1 METWSLNSEINL
13 FDKLDKFDNHY
24 LTTIIT
30 AEDLVIS
37 RREWHRHCS
46 GAQVHIWLRAYKYFF
61 FFWRKI
67 EVLGVTSSFS
77 HKST

>member
-46 GAQVHIWLRAYKYFF
+46 STQVHIWLRA
-61 FFWRKI
+61 
-67 EVLGVTSSFS
+67 
-77 HKST
+77 